1 MEFFAVFT
9 WIDWVVVTVV
19 SASIILS
26 VVRGLV
32 KEVASLAV
40 WVVAVAQDLTQVQAQ
55 VVVQVNPVHKEQ
67 ARVGNPVLT
76 VQALLVEQGG
86 KVA

>member
-1 MEFFAVFT
+1 MVGGVEE
-9 WIDWVVVTVV
+9 DLLLNKERNMRVV
-19 SASIILS
+19 A
-26 VVRGLV
+26 
-32 KEVASLAV
+32 
-40 WVVAVAQDLTQVQAQ
+40 VVAVAQDLTQVQAQ